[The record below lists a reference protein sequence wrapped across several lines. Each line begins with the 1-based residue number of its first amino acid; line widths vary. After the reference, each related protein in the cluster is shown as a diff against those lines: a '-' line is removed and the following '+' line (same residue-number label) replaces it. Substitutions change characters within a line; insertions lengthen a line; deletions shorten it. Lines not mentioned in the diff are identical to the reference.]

1 MADLIYMTKA
11 AWTAITDKVRG
22 KTGSTGL
29 LKAGEVP
36 GVLNELLNVSALF
49 DGAGIKEIS
58 NDTVTSIKDACCM
71 DFKELQNVSV
81 TAATIIG
88 DNAFSGC
95 TSLTRLNAPKATY
108 IGQLAFANGPSIR
121 NLLLPKAESIQY
133 GAFELQSELEEA
145 PATLP
150 DLGKLTLGN
159 ISYIGTMAFNLCGY
173 SEVDITVN
181 AGGGSIETQAF
192 NSCLNLKK
200 VTIRGKTMLAN
211 EEGSVFYGSPIE
223 SLNGEIFVDA
233 SLVES
238 YKTATNW
245 SDYASIIKAIS

>member
-11 AWTAITDKVRG
+11 AWIAITDKVRG
-22 KTGSTGL
+22 KTGSAGL
-29 LKAGEVP
+29 LKAGQVP
-36 GVLNELLNVSALF
+36 GLLNDLFNVSALF

-58 NDTVTSIKDACCM
+58 NDTVTFIKDSCCLN
-71 DFKELQNVSV
+71 FKELQNVSV
-81 TAATIIG
+81 TEATEIG
-88 DNAFSGC
+88 DNAFAGC

-108 IGQLAFANGPSIR
+108 IGQTAFSNGPSIK
-121 NLLLPKAESIQY
+121 NLLLPKVESIQY
-133 GAFELQSELEEA
+133 GAFELQSELEAA

-181 AGGGSIETQAF
+181 AGGGTIETQAF
-192 NSCLNLKK
+192 NRCLNLKK
-200 VTIRGKTMLAN
+200 VTIRGKTMLTN

-223 SLNGEIFVDA
+223 SLNGEIYVDA

-245 SDYASIIKAIS
+245 SDYASIIKAVS

>member
-11 AWTAITDKVRG
+11 AWTAITNKVRG

-36 GVLNELLNVSALF
+36 GLLNGLF
-49 DGAGIKEIS
+49 NGSVLCDGAGIKEIS
-58 NDTVTSIKDACCM
+58 NDTVTSIKDSCCM

-81 TAATIIG
+81 PEATKIG
-88 DNAFSGC
+88 DNAFTGC

-108 IGQLAFANGPSIR
+108 IGQGAFADGPLIK

-133 GAFELQSELEEA
+133 AAFELQSELEA
-145 PATLP
+145 PPATLP

-159 ISYIGTMAFNLCGY
+159 ISYIGTMAFDLCGY

-181 AGGGSIETQAF
+181 AGGGSVETQAF
-192 NSCLNLKK
+192 NRCLNLKK
-200 VTIRGKTMLAN
+200 VTIRGKTMLTN

-245 SDYASIIKAIS
+245 SDYASIIKTIS

>member
-133 GAFELQSELEEA
+133 GAFEL
-145 PATLP
+145 
-150 DLGKLTLGN
+150 
-159 ISYIGTMAFNLCGY
+159 
-173 SEVDITVN
+173 
-181 AGGGSIETQAF
+181 
-192 NSCLNLKK
+192 
-200 VTIRGKTMLAN
+200 
-211 EEGSVFYGSPIE
+211 
-223 SLNGEIFVDA
+223 
-233 SLVES
+233 
-238 YKTATNW
+238 
-245 SDYASIIKAIS
+245 

>member
-11 AWTAITDKVRG
+11 AWTAITDKARG

-36 GVLNELLNVSALF
+36 GLLNDLFNVSALF

-58 NDTVTSIKDACCM
+58 NDTVTFIKNSCCM
-71 DFKELQNVSV
+71 NFKELQNVSV
-81 TAATIIG
+81 TEATEIG
-88 DNAFSGC
+88 NNAFNGC

-108 IGQLAFANGPSIR
+108 IGQTAFSNGPSIK

-133 GAFELQSELEEA
+133 GAFELQSEFEA
-145 PATLP
+145 PPATLP

-159 ISYIGTMAFNLCGY
+159 ISYIGTMAFNSCGY

-181 AGGGSIETQAF
+181 AGGGNIATQAF
-192 NSCLNLKK
+192 NRCLNLKK
-200 VTIRGKTMLAN
+200 VTIRGKTMLTN

-223 SLNGEIFVDA
+223 SLNGEIYVDA